1 MIISPEFQ
9 RNVDYFPSNGRSLD
23 SISVDGAKGIG
34 AEPSPKNTITPFV
47 VLVGEPLTALMAP
60 ASIKLAKAPINTFF
74 TARISFDEL
83 RNIEQTTGRAMRP
96 DFNMFLKHS
105 DAGA

>member
-34 AEPSPKNTITPFV
+34 AEPSPTKTITPFV

-60 ASIKLAKAPINTFF
+60 ASIKLARAPINTFF
-74 TARISFDEL
+74 TARILL
-83 RNIEQTTGRAMRP
+83 RRIAQYRA
-96 DFNMFLKHS
+96 NHWSS
-105 DAGA
+105 DATRFQHVSQTI